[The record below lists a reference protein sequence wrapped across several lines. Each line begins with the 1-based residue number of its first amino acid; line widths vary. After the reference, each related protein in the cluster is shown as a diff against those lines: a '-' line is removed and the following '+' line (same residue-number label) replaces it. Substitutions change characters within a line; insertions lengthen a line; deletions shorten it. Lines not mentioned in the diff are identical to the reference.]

1 MTTTASTTE
10 FHFSVS
16 EPITENPPV
25 PGRWS
30 RGLTRYV
37 LAIGISLAA
46 TLAWQAYGQAT
57 KRAPDL
63 GWFAET
69 KLIIAGSL
77 EQLGWTKL
85 AGAENMDG
93 RPAVLES
100 AQAATVAQ
108 TAPDKVSIDQQQLRQ
123 IAQDVAAL
131 AQILEQVAASQRD
144 MAAEIHNLLVTDMEM
159 FLKIPAS
166 SPAPAS
172 SRKSTQVV
180 PASSPARASP
190 RKSTPVAAPSRAP
203 DHHTEVRSADVR
215 FLG

>member
-1 MTTTASTTE
+1 
-10 FHFSVS
+10 
-16 EPITENPPV
+16 
-25 PGRWS
+25 
-30 RGLTRYV
+30 
-37 LAIGISLAA
+37 
-46 TLAWQAYGQAT
+46 LAWQAYSQAT

-63 GWFAET
+63 EWFPGA
-69 KLIIAGSL
+69 KLMIAGSL
-77 EQLGWTKL
+77 EHLGWTKL
-85 AGAENMDG
+85 AGAENTG
-93 RPAVLES
+93 GGPAVLES

-108 TAPDKVSIDQQQLRQ
+108 TAPDKPSIDQQQLRQ

-131 AQILEQVAASQRD
+131 GQALEQVAASQKD

-190 RKSTPVAAPSRAP
+190 RKSTPAAASSRAA
-203 DHHTEVRSADVR
+203 DRHTEVRSADVR
-215 FLG
+215 FRG

>member
-1 MTTTASTTE
+1 MTMTASTTE
-10 FHFSVS
+10 FDFSVGD
-16 EPITENPPV
+16 PISENPPV

-37 LAIGISLAA
+37 LAICIALAA
-46 TLAWQAYGQAT
+46 TLAWQAYSQAT

-63 GWFAET
+63 EWLPGA
-69 KLIIAGSL
+69 KLMIASSL

-85 AGAENMDG
+85 AGAENTGG

-100 AQAATVAQ
+100 TQAATVAQ

-131 AQILEQVAASQRD
+131 GQVLEQVAASQKD

-166 SPAPAS
+166 SPAPTS

-190 RKSTPVAAPSRAP
+190 RKSTPAAAPSRAA
-203 DHHTEVRSADVR
+203 DRHTAVRSADVR
-215 FLG
+215 FRG

>member
-1 MTTTASTTE
+1 MTMTASTTE
-10 FHFSVS
+10 FGFSVDD
-16 EPITENPPV
+16 PITENPPV

-37 LAIGISLAA
+37 LAICISVVA

-57 KRAPDL
+57 KRTPDL
-63 GWFAET
+63 GWFPRA
-69 KLIIAGSL
+69 KLMIASSL

-85 AGAENMDG
+85 ASAENMGG

-131 AQILEQVAASQRD
+131 RQVLEQVAASQRD
-144 MAAEIHNLLVTDMEM
+144 MAAEIHNLLVMDMEM

-172 SRKSTQVV
+172 PRKSTQVV
-180 PASSPARASP
+180 PASSPAFP
-190 RKSTPVAAPSRAP
+190 RRSTPVAAPSRAP
-203 DHHTEVRSADVR
+203 AGPPH
-215 FLG
+215 

>member
-1 MTTTASTTE
+1 MTMTASTTE
-10 FHFSVS
+10 FDFSVGD
-16 EPITENPPV
+16 PITENPPV
-25 PGRWS
+25 LGRSS
-30 RGLTRYV
+30 RGLPRYV
-37 LAIGISLAA
+37 LAICVGVAA
-46 TLAWQAYGQAT
+46 TLAWQAYAQAT

-63 GWFAET
+63 GWFPEA
-69 KLIIAGSL
+69 KLMIASSL

-85 AGAENMDG
+85 AGAENTG

-108 TAPDKVSIDQQQLRQ
+108 IAPNKVSIDQQQLRQ

-131 AQILEQVAASQRD
+131 RQVLEQVAASQRD

-190 RKSTPVAAPSRAP
+190 RKSTPAAAPSRAP
-203 DHHTEVRSADVR
+203 DRHTEVRSADVR
-215 FLG
+215 FRG

>member
-1 MTTTASTTE
+1 MTMTASTTE
-10 FHFSVS
+10 FDFSVGD
-16 EPITENPPV
+16 PITENPPM

-37 LAIGISLAA
+37 LAICIGLAA

-63 GWFAET
+63 GWFPGA
-69 KLIIAGSL
+69 KLMIASSL
-77 EQLGWTKL
+77 EQLGWAKL
-85 AGAENMDG
+85 AGAENTG
-93 RPAVLES
+93 AAVLES
-100 AQAATVAQ
+100 AQATTVAE

-131 AQILEQVAASQRD
+131 GQILEQVAASQRD

-180 PASSPARASP
+180 PASSPARASS
-190 RKSTPVAAPSRAP
+190 RKSTRVAAPSRAP
-203 DHHTEVRSADVR
+203 AGPPH
-215 FLG
+215 